1 MEPSSAEGPLTAR
14 LIVRPARPG
23 DARAPAAIRVRG
35 WQAAYR
41 GQLPDDL
48 LEELSI
54 EGDAIRFADH
64 LRHLPPGRRLWVAEL
79 DGEVVGFASTG
90 PTRDDD
96 AQGAGEVYAIY
107 VRPDLIGRGIG
118 QRLLDHAVRD
128 LVAQGYSEAILWTLV
143 TNAPARRF
151 YERAGWLADGVSK
164 LDRLDRFELN
174 ETRYRRKLPPD

>member
-1 MEPSSAEGPLTAR
+1 MEPSSAEGPLTGR
-14 LIVRPARPG
+14 LILRAARAG
-23 DARAPAAIRVRG
+23 DARATAAIRVRG

-90 PTRDDD
+90 PARDED
-96 AQGAGEVYAIY
+96 AQGAAEVYAIY
-107 VRPDLIGRGIG
+107 VRPDLIGRVIG

-128 LVAQGYSEAILWTLV
+128 LLAQGYAEAILWTLV
-143 TNAPARRF
+143 TNVPAQRF
-151 YERAGWLADGVSK
+151 YERAGWRADGVSK
-164 LDRLDRFELN
+164 LDRLDGFELN
-174 ETRYRRKLPPD
+174 ETRYRRRLPPD

>member
-1 MEPSSAEGPLTAR
+1 MEASSAEGPITSR
-14 LIVRPARPG
+14 LIIRAARAA
-23 DARAPAAIRVRG
+23 DARATATIRVHG

-48 LEELSI
+48 LDDLSV

-64 LRHLPPGRRLWVAEL
+64 LRHLPPGRRLWVAEV

-90 PTRDDD
+90 PARDED
-96 AQGAGEVYAIY
+96 AHGAAEVYAIY

-128 LVAQGYSEAILWTLV
+128 LADQGYREATLWTLV
-143 TNAPARRF
+143 TNVPAQRF
-151 YERAGWLADGVSK
+151 YERAGWRADGASK
-164 LDRLDRFELN
+164 QDRLDRFELN
-174 ETRYRRKLPPD
+174 ENRYRRMLSPD